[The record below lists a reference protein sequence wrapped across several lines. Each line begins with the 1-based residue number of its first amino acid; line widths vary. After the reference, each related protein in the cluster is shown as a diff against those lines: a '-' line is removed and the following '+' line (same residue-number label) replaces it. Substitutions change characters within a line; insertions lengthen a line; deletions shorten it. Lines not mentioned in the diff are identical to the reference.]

1 MDFQKPSRRTLIVSG
16 GDKFFD
22 YFSGVLPQADFYPL
36 VRARSAGE
44 AKRSLIQTPADVLI
58 IDSPLP
64 DEFGTEFAL
73 GLADLNMGILLVVK
87 NELFDKVAYKVEDS
101 GILTVSKP
109 NSKQMFYS
117 AVKLAAALSARLQR
131 METKNRSLQEKMA
144 DIRTVNRAKW
154 ILIEKMEMSES
165 DAHHYIEK
173 SAMDA
178 RISRRMAAENII
190 KTYGSD

>member
-87 NELFDKVAYKVEDS
+87 NELFDKVAYKVEDC

-154 ILIEKMEMSES
+154 ILIEKMGMSES